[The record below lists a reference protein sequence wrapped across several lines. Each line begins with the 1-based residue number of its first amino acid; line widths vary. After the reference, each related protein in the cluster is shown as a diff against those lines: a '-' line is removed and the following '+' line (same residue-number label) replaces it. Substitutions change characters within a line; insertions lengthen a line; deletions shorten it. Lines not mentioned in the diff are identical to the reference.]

1 MAARG
6 TISKGTITQ
15 KILDTFEGSFVYD
28 KEIRIPIMEN
38 GELVQIKC
46 VLTCAKVNVE
56 NGGDTAIPVKTDA
69 EPVKQGDFKF
79 NEITPEEAKEVDNL
93 ISELGL

>member
-6 TISKGTITQ
+6 SLAKSEITE
-15 KILDTFEGSFVYD
+15 KILATFENSFLYD
-28 KEIRIPIMEN
+28 KEIRIPVMEN

-56 NGGDTAIPVKTDA
+56 NSGDTVVPGSIVSKDDNVLSIELT
-69 EPVKQGDFKF
+69 EQEK
-79 NEITPEEAKEVDNL
+79 KETADLLASLNL
-93 ISELGL
+93 

>member
-1 MAARG
+1 MARG
-6 TISKGTITQ
+6 SLAKSEITE
-15 KILDTFEGSFVYD
+15 KILATFENSFLYD

-56 NGGDTAIPVKTDA
+56 NGGDTVVPGSIVSKDDNVLST
-69 EPVKQGDFKF
+69 ELTEQEK
-79 NEITPEEAKEVDNL
+79 KETADLLASLNL
-93 ISELGL
+93 